1 VKFAVWAMLALVYVG
16 AAARAV
22 STPVSPEPTA
32 AQARL
37 EAAVSRCLEIS
48 ELVSCAAALGMKPND
63 PGLLVAEGDALVQ
76 SRRPGEAIGVYRN
89 AIKSGA
95 VPDAVDPRIAVAE
108 GQRRSLLHDC
118 ETEAGSVAEQACE
131 AAWLPGAP
139 DEVRVFKRRGLL
151 LQNDNQPGASL
162 DAYLAAAR
170 LAPRDRDVARAVVA
184 LSGGME
190 ALDAPTLTARGAAQ
204 MTLGRP
210 ADALLSL
217 REALRL
223 APDYAGAKMRLR
235 LVEAALAARR
245 RNPATAAKLPAMRRE
260 PAAADDGG
268 FSNEAPV
275 TRSN

>member
-1 VKFAVWAMLALVYVG
+1 MLALVYVG

-37 EAAVSRCLEIS
+37 EAAVSRCLELA

-63 PGLLVAEGDALVQ
+63 PRLLVAEGDALVQ

-95 VPDAVDPRIAVAE
+95 VPDAVNPRIAVAQ

-118 ETEAGSVAEQACE
+118 ETEVGSVAEQTCE

-139 DEVRVFKRRGLL
+139 DEVMVFKRRGLL

-170 LAPRDRDVARAVVA
+170 LAPRDRDVARAVLA
-184 LSGGME
+184 LSGGVE
-190 ALDAPTLTARGAAQ
+190 PLDAPTLTARGAAL

-210 ADALLSL
+210 ADAMLPL

-235 LVEAALAARR
+235 LVESALAARR
-245 RNPATAAKLPAMRRE
+245 RHPAAAATPPATPRE